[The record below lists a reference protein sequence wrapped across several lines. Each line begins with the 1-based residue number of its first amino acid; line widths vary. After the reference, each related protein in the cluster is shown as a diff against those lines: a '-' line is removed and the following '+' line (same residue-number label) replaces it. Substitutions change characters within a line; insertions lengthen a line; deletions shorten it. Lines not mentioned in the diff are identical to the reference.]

1 MKEYEKWTANIEA
14 KIGEAVRKKE
24 KDHKLMTKLMAGV
37 VCASMIA
44 GGALI
49 LPYYMRE
56 EHKPSTVPD
65 NWGSETKG
73 GVDTMENVIPETEPS
88 EVKPPYIYTGPKI
101 VTYKTETGEYSW
113 AVGQSSAGT
122 ELPIESCPEGH
133 YENMGFSSYHSVP
146 MSLKTSVEG
155 VSPWVDGNAFDLQM
169 KLEYQESLGHR
180 IAGKCNG
187 ETVRGYIDEY
197 GITREDFDKNVDLV
211 ANYAFNLDVLY
222 GEYDYCDEYYRYTK
236 IFERRQ
242 KMYNSY
248 NETLIAI
255 RLNCENKPEGLAND
269 STEKRRRFGYSI
281 PELAYHYGLSED
293 ELRAVIE
300 ETVGKAGFE
309 LTFNYDFS
317 VIYNEDGTFREE
329 LSELDVTENDF
340 DAVVDYAAELGE
352 AFCRIYEWEDPAE
365 IGDVKNEGDGL
376 SYSDKRSYACTGE
389 CIERI
394 AYRCEDILEE
404 RGDKSH
410 YPTGVLNESSFPLKT
425 LIDEYGLTREDVKGV
440 VSEMAGEYDIPYDI
454 LFEGTMNDVL
464 EYYGSVSHRVKHY
477 RSTTFNT
484 MHWMIRTY
492 YNDAEGTSLKMYGI
506 RSIPELVIAGQI
518 SREELLAIIA
528 EVKRREEA
536 SQVYYGGAFYQYDY
550 DLDVIYNED
559 GSFKDLS
566 GYDSGELEA
575 MFTGDERYIESYA
588 E

>member
-133 YENMGFSSYHSVP
+133 YENMGFSAYHSIPLNLMLYVNGI
-146 MSLKTSVEG
+146 SR
-155 VSPWVDGNAFDLQM
+155 DGDWSGALNKAAKKRSYE
-169 KLEYQESLGHR
+169 KLSTM

-197 GITREDFDKNVDLV
+197 GITREEFDGIVDLV
-211 ANYAFNLDVLY
+211 EQYAMNLDVLY
-222 GEYDYCDEYYRYTK
+222 SDYDYCDEYYKYTK

-242 KMYNSY
+242 ERHQSY
-248 NETLIAI
+248 EVTVRAI
-255 RLNCENKPEGLAND
+255 FDYENTPEGLAKDSAEND
-269 STEKRRRFGYSI
+269 RRFDYSI

-293 ELRAVIE
+293 ELRHVVE
-300 ETVGKAGFE
+300 ESNRYTEFD
-309 LTFNYDFS
+309 LTFDYDYS
-317 VIYNEDGTFREE
+317 VIYNEDGTFKEE
-329 LSELDVTENDF
+329 LSALDVRENDF
-340 DAVVDYAAELGE
+340 ESVVNYAAELGE

-365 IGDVKNEGDGL
+365 IGDVKNEGRE
-376 SYSDKRSYACTGE
+376 SDNPYDCCGE
-389 CIERI
+389 CIDSL
-394 AYRCEDILEE
+394 AYSCESILEE
-404 RGDKSH
+404 RGDKPH
-410 YPTGVLNESSFPLKT
+410 YPEDMLKDSPFLLKT
-425 LIDEYGLTREDVKGV
+425 LIDEYGLTRADVESV
-440 VSEMAGEYDIPYDI
+440 LSEMAGEYDIPYDI

-477 RSTTFNT
+477 RSVTFNT

-550 DLDVIYNED
+550 DLNVIYNED

-575 MFTGDERYIESYA
+575 MFTGDESYIESYA